1 MLAHAGEA
9 ARYCSP
15 RHYITCDIMVVVND
29 NDYKQKIGKLIQQ
42 IRTTRGL
49 TQSDLAKTLKTS
61 QSAINR
67 IENGGQNLSMEMLAR
82 ISDALNSEIV
92 SLTTPGSLNFRV
104 EGGHKLKGEIT
115 INTSKN
121 AAVGLLCAALLNRGT
136 TTLRRMPRIEE
147 VYRLIEVM
155 VSLGVKVRWLNDN
168 NDLEIKPPTKLR
180 LNEINAESGRKTRS
194 VIMFMGPLMHMAERF
209 KLPYAGGCK
218 LGERTVKPHLY
229 ALEDFGVKVKT
240 TQGWYE
246 CVSKPVKPGKV
257 VMYENG
263 NTPTENAIMAAA
275 RTPGVTEIRR
285 AASNYMVRDV
295 CYFLEKLGVKVEGI
309 GTHTLRIHGQ
319 KNINRDVEYYPSED
333 PIEAMTFIAAAITT
347 NSQITLRRVPID
359 FLDLELL
366 KLEKM
371 GFSYDISRPYKGRN
385 GQTNLVDLTCKTY
398 KKLEAPEDKLEAH
411 DDPGMN
417 MDNLP
422 YFVPIVASAHGKTLI
437 HDWTYENRA
446 IYFTELNKLNADVA
460 LADVHRVYITG
471 PTRWRAA
478 EVICPPALRPAVVI
492 LIAMLAAPGVSTLRN
507 VYSIN
512 RGYEDLA
519 ERLKSL
525 GAKIEVIREI

>member
-1 MLAHAGEA
+1 MTDLAF
-9 ARYCSP
+9 
-15 RHYITCDIMVVVND
+15 
-29 NDYKQKIGKLIQQ
+29 KQKIGKLIQQ
-42 IRTTRGL
+42 TRTMRGM
-49 TQSDLAKTLKTS
+49 TQADLANKLKTS
-61 QSAINR
+61 QSAVNR

-82 ISDALNSEIV
+82 ISDALNSQIV
-92 SLTTPGSLNFRV
+92 SLSRPGSLNFRV

-121 AAVGLLCAALLNRGT
+121 AAVGLLCASLLNRGT

-147 VYRLIEVM
+147 VYRLLEVM
-155 VSLGVKVRWLNDN
+155 ISMGVKVKWLNDK
-168 NDLEIKPPTKLR
+168 NDLEIKPPAKLK
-180 LNEINAESGRKTRS
+180 LDNLDAEAGRKTRS
-194 VIMFMGPLMHMAERF
+194 VIMFMGPLMHLASSF

-229 ALEDFGVKVKT
+229 AMEDFGLKVDT
-240 TQGWYE
+240 TQGWYH
-246 CVSKPVKPGKV
+246 CTSKARQPGKII
-257 VMYENG
+257 MYENG

-275 RTPGVTEIRR
+275 RTTGVTEIRR

-309 GTHTLRIHGQ
+309 GTHTLKIYGQ

-333 PIEAMTFIAAAITT
+333 PIEAMTFISAAITT
-347 NSQITLRRVPID
+347 GSEITLHRVPID

-371 GFSYDISRPYKGRN
+371 GFSYTASAVYKAHN
-385 GQTNLVDLTCKTY
+385 GHTNLVDITCKMP
-398 KKLEAPEDKLEAH
+398 KKLIAPEDKLEAH

-422 YFVPIVASAHGKTLI
+422 YFVPIAASSHGKTLI
-437 HDWTYENRA
+437 HDWAYENRA

-460 LADVHRVYITG
+460 LADVHRVYVTG
-471 PTRWRAA
+471 PTKWRAS

-492 LIAMLAAPGVSTLRN
+492 LIAMLAAPGVSVLRN
-507 VYSIN
+507 VYAID

-519 ERLKSL
+519 KRLNSL
-525 GAKIEVIREI
+525 GTRIEVIREI